1 MSPWD
6 YLRLAAYRSI
16 PDSVDLITPVKGRM
30 IVNGYLSG
38 KKGRKGPLSRLQK
51 QILSTP
57 GSNQSLY
64 QYLTGPG
71 RDKIPEIVGHHLGD
85 HWYTGPAKLLSRLP
99 IARDMVVE
107 KVLEN
112 TLPKVNGSTELA
124 RQFLAAGG
132 NL

>member
-1 MSPWD
+1 MSTLD
-6 YLRLAAYRSI
+6 AIRLMAYRSI
-16 PDSVDLITPVKGRM
+16 PDSVEMFTPLKGRL
-30 IVNGYLSG
+30 IVNGYLNG
-38 KKGRKGPLSRLQK
+38 KKGGRGPMSYFTK
-51 QILSTP
+51 QVLSTP

-71 RDKIPEIVGHHLGD
+71 RSRLPEIVGHHLGD

-112 TLPKVNGSTELA
+112 TLPKINGSTELA
-124 RQFLAAGG
+124 RQFMAAGG